1 MPSKMAPHAQRE
13 DLTIYYNDSID
24 SDNAAAALA
33 LLKEVAQRRPAERV
47 IWILEPR
54 QVAWGPSM
62 GKEESDKCK
71 KLLIKYFPDK
81 YKTDYDAFKALLGSR
96 LKEKK
101 LLERQEELR
110 RAGQEIPSEDL
121 DLLRK
126 ATKPINSH
134 KEQSKKHAKL
144 MAWDL
149 AGCLT
154 HWSKE
159 YYRSSPAP
167 KVEVLVDYDSLEEIQ
182 NPVNLHLHYHEEL
195 VSRTNDEIERYNAA
209 VQEEYGEHSKK
220 EGCDSSNQGKKA
232 LEKDE
237 ESNAVEKWYEECINK
252 EQKRNEGQNTSVGQ
266 LDIESL
272 CKAINAARNVRFM
285 GGSSLR
291 ILRQFIEK
299 KVASKVD
306 CYLQAGTQDFS
317 ANLFP
322 NQFNIGLNIEA
333 ASFVLREYK
342 QFSSFTIVPSA
353 TAQSL
358 KFSLVGLQKLGHDCL
373 GKKMLG
379 YNGKVEAKDIAA
391 GDFTI
396 EKDFPEK
403 TASMPDLTTFLCV
416 LKEKELGASRSYVEV
431 VYSIEKEAEPTNDD
445 AKKNGSQNGEPK
457 NGDSNK
463 SKPETSEPERDQNG
477 KIKEG
482 VSLRLKDADQGILI
496 YRLPPTKELTA
507 EEVVKLLD
515 FSGGGD

>member
-1 MPSKMAPHAQRE
+1 MAPHGQSE

-96 LKEKK
+96 LKEKT

-110 RAGQEIPSEDL
+110 REGQEIPSEDL
-121 DLLRK
+121 DLMRK

-134 KEQSKKHAKL
+134 KEQSKKHARL

-195 VSRTNDEIERYNAA
+195 VSRTNDEIERYNHA
-209 VQEEYGEHSKK
+209 VQKEYGEHSK
-220 EGCDSSNQGKKA
+220 GDPLNQDEKA
-232 LEKDE
+232 LGKDK
-237 ESNAVEKWYEECINK
+237 ESNAVENWYEECINK
-252 EQKRNEGQNTSVGQ
+252 EQQKTEGHDTSVGQ

-272 CKAINAARNVRFM
+272 CKTIKAARNVRFM

-306 CYLQAGTQDFS
+306 CYLQAATQDFS

-342 QFSSFTIVPSA
+342 QFASFTIVPSA

-358 KFSLVGLQKLGHDCL
+358 KYSLVGLQRLGHDCL

-379 YNGKVEAKDIAA
+379 YNGKVEPKDIAA
-391 GDFTI
+391 GNHTI
-396 EKDFPEK
+396 EKDFAEK

-416 LKEKELGASRSYVEV
+416 LKEKELGAFRSYVQV
-431 VYSIEKEAEPTNDD
+431 VYSIEKEAESTNDD
-445 AKKNGSQNGEPK
+445 SRKNGSQNGEPK

-463 SKPETSEPERDQNG
+463 TKSETSEPERDQSG

-482 VSLRLKDADQGILI
+482 VSLRLKDAEQGIPI
-496 YRLPPTKELTA
+496 YRLPPTKEFTT
-507 EEVVKLLD
+507 EEVLKLLD

>member
-1 MPSKMAPHAQRE
+1 MPHSQSE

-33 LLKEVAQRRPAERV
+33 LLKEVAQRRPTERV

-54 QVAWGPSM
+54 QVAWEPSM
-62 GKEESDKCK
+62 SKEESDRCK
-71 KLLIKYFPDK
+71 ELLTMYFPDK
-81 YKTDYDAFKALLGSR
+81 YKTDHDAFKALLGSR

-110 RAGQEIPSEDL
+110 RQGQEIPTEDV
-121 DLLRK
+121 DLMRK
-126 ATKPINSH
+126 AIKPIHSH
-134 KEQSKKHAKL
+134 KEQSKKHAEL

-149 AGCLT
+149 ANCLT
-154 HWSKE
+154 HWSKK
-159 YYRSSPAP
+159 YHGSSPAP

-195 VSRTNDEIERYNAA
+195 VSRTNDEIERYHAA
-209 VQEEYGEHSKK
+209 VQEEYGEP
-220 EGCDSSNQGKKA
+220 SNQYRKV
-232 LEKDE
+232 LEKDDT
-237 ESNAVEKWYEECINK
+237 SNAVGKWYDGCIAE
-252 EQKRNEGQNTSVGQ
+252 EQKKYEAQNTSVSQ

-299 KVASKVD
+299 KVASKVN

-333 ASFVLREYK
+333 ASFVLKEYK
-342 QFSSFTIVPSA
+342 QFASFAIVPSA

-358 KFSLVGLQKLGHDCL
+358 NYSLVGLQRLGHDCL
-373 GKKMLG
+373 GKKILG
-379 YNGKVEAKDIAA
+379 YNAKVEAKDIAL
-391 GDFTI
+391 GNRTI

-416 LKEKELGASRSYVEV
+416 LKSKELGVFGSYVEV
-431 VYSIEKEAEPTNDD
+431 VYSIEGEVDSTTEDS
-445 AKKNGSQNGEPK
+445 KKDYSQNGKPK
-457 NGDSNK
+457 NGEPAK
-463 SKPETSEPERDQNG
+463 SKPETTEPERDQKS

-482 VSLRLKDADQGILI
+482 VSLRLKNSKQGIFI
-496 YRLPPTKELTA
+496 YQVPSKKELTA

>member
-1 MPSKMAPHAQRE
+1 MPSKMATHGQSE
-13 DLTIYYNDSID
+13 NLTIYYNDSID

-33 LLKEVAQRRPAERV
+33 LLKEIAQRRPGERV

-54 QVAWGPSM
+54 QVAWGPGM
-62 GKEESDKCK
+62 GKEESDNCK

-81 YKTDYDAFKALLGSR
+81 YKTDFDAFKALLGSR

-110 RAGQEIPSEDL
+110 RQGQEIPTEDM
-121 DLLRK
+121 DLMRK

-159 YYRSSPAP
+159 YYRSSPVP
-167 KVEVLVDYDSLEEIQ
+167 KIEVLVDYESLEEIQ

-195 VSRTNDEIERYNAA
+195 VSRTKDEIERYEAA
-209 VQEEYGEHSKK
+209 VQEEYGEP
-220 EGCDSSNQGKKA
+220 SNQFKKA
-232 LEKDE
+232 LEKADT
-237 ESNAVEKWYEECINK
+237 SNAVEKWYNDCIAN
-252 EQKRNEGQNTSVGQ
+252 EQKKSESQSTSVGQ

-272 CKAINAARNVRFM
+272 CKAINNARNVRFM

-299 KVASKVD
+299 KVASKVN

-333 ASFVLREYK
+333 ASFVLKEYK
-342 QFSSFTIVPSA
+342 QFASFTIVPSA

-358 KFSLVGLQKLGHDCL
+358 KYSLVGLQKLGHDCL

-379 YNGKVEAKDIAA
+379 YNGKVEAKSIAL
-391 GDFTI
+391 GERTI
-396 EKDFPEK
+396 EKDFAEK

-416 LKEKELGASRSYVEV
+416 LKDKELGAVRSYVEV
-431 VYSIEKEAEPTNDD
+431 VYSIEKEADSTSDD
-445 AKKNGSQNGEPK
+445 SQKNGSQNGEPK
-457 NGDSNK
+457 NGNN

-477 KIKEG
+477 RIKEG
-482 VSLRLKDADQGILI
+482 VSLRLKDSEQGIPI
-496 YRLPPTKELTA
+496 YQLPSAKELTT
-507 EEVVKLLD
+507 EEVLKLLD